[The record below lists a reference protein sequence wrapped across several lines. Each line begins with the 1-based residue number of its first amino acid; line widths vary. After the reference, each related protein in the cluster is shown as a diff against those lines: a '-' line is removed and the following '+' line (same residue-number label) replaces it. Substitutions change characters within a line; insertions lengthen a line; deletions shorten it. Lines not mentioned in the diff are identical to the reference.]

1 MSFDF
6 DTLYKEYLDT
16 CDDWDLPR
24 TMQAFINTTYGCID
38 NRIDDGLEPD
48 EAHLFIANYVTQ
60 ALKSDPDFI
69 KNYAS

>member
-6 DTLYKEYLDT
+6 DTLYKEYLA
-16 CDDWDLPR
+16 CDDWDGPPK
-24 TMQAFINTTYGCID
+24 TMQTFVNDTWGCID
-38 NRIDDGLEPD
+38 NRLDDFLEPD
-48 EAHLFIANYVTQ
+48 EAHVFIANYVIQ

>member
-6 DTLYKEYLDT
+6 DTLYKEYLA
-16 CDDWDLPR
+16 CDDLDGPTK
-24 TMQAFINTTYGCID
+24 TMQTFVNDTYGSID
-38 NRIDDGLEPD
+38 DRLDDGLEPD
-48 EAHLFIANYVTQ
+48 EAHLFIANYMIQ